1 MVHGCATLAVDL
13 TQPLSEGA
21 AVTQT
26 FAAPPPTWGGS
37 DLGVKVTGTVWG
49 DTEAGQKMLVVVV
62 DKIEYGTMS
71 KELLFTAGCDYLTIE
86 GLEQP
91 ESADD
96 DDDEEGDE
104 EEEEEYGGLLR
115 LKVDHVKA
123 AFGAPATFDFRF
135 LKKEVEDGINPEH
148 GLAPKDHNAV
158 AVGYMI
164 REVHACPSDFAFC
177 ACYCAML

>member
-1 MVHGCATLAVDL
+1 
-13 TQPLSEGA
+13 
-21 AVTQT
+21 
-26 FAAPPPTWGGS
+26 
-37 DLGVKVTGTVWG
+37 
-49 DTEAGQKMLVVVV
+49 MLVVVV
-62 DKIEYGTMS
+62 VKIEYGTMS

-158 AVGYMI
+158 AVGYVYDSRGTRLPLRLRVLCLLLCYAI
-164 REVHACPSDFAFC
+164 VTLLYFVLRSVLIYPRECSC
-177 ACYCAML
+177 S